1 MQRMTVAGVAAVV
14 GVVAAMAGFAEE
26 LPLIA
31 FCSEPIAKMDRAKME
46 EVRDAGFT
54 ALALVPRKTSQALAA
69 LDIAQAAGIK
79 ASFYTDLYK
88 TNHISF
94 VKAIKDHPAL
104 LFHYA
109 WDEPD
114 VSLLPKIGQVVRDIQ
129 SIDTVHPC
137 VVNLFGRVYKMKRW
151 YGVNSYEEYI
161 SRFLEHVPTPVLS
174 FDQYPVLIDGRFPS
188 VPFRPVKGE
197 CLVMTNWYHALETV
211 LDASKRSGKPFWAHA
226 CLCAMRH
233 QPDGDNPVPEEGHLR
248 LQQYANLA
256 YGAQGLIYYDYRT
269 NFRDISKSRIMMH
282 GLALAADGRR
292 TTVYERVRRVN
303 LELQRRAFVFLGS
316 DVKSVRHTGESI
328 PLGVTRLSEK
338 DLPPWVTRLETPDGG
353 AVVSR
358 LTNSGKEYLVV
369 VNRSAEQELTL
380 KIGLANGAKYIRA
393 DGTILDAALYTDE
406 YWIDPGMAEIFQAP

>member
-1 MQRMTVAGVAAVV
+1 MRIAGTIVAAAALA
-14 GVVAAMAGFAEE
+14 VAAARGAEE

-31 FCSEPIAKMDRAKME
+31 FCSEPIANMDKAKME

-54 ALALVPRKTSQALAA
+54 ALALVPRKTSQAVAA
-69 LDIAQAAGIK
+69 LDIAQSAGIK
-79 ASFYTDLYK
+79 ASFYTDQYK
-88 TNHISF
+88 TNHIAF
-94 VKAIKDHPAL
+94 VNAIKDHPAL

-114 VSLLPKIGQVVRDIQ
+114 VKLFPKIGQVVRDIQ
-129 SIDTVHPC
+129 RLDASHPC
-137 VVNLFGRVYKMKRW
+137 VVNIFGRVYKMKRW
-151 YGVNSYEEYI
+151 YGVETYEEYV
-161 SRFLEHVPTPVLS
+161 SRFLDQIPTPMLC
-174 FDQYPVLIDGRFPS
+174 FDQYPVLINGRFPS
-188 VPFRPVKGE
+188 VPFRPVNGE

-269 NFRDISKSRIMMH
+269 NPRDVNKSKIMMH
-282 GLALAADGRR
+282 GLALATDGRR

-316 DVKSVRHTGESI
+316 HVKSVRHTGESI
-328 PLGVTRLSEK
+328 PLGVTRLAEK
-338 DLPPWVTRLETPDGG
+338 DLPTWVTRLETPDGG

-358 LTNSGKEYLVV
+358 LANGGKEYLVV
-369 VNRSAEQELTL
+369 VNRNAERELTL
-380 KIGLANGAKYIRA
+380 KIKLASGAKYIRA
-393 DGTILDAALYTDE
+393 DGTALDAALYTDE

>member
-1 MQRMTVAGVAAVV
+1 MRECVMAGVLSAMFVTFAAD
-14 GVVAAMAGFAEE
+14 E

-31 FCSEPIAKMDRAKME
+31 FCSEPIAKMDKARME

-54 ALALVPRKTSQALAA
+54 AVALVPKTAAQAVAA
-69 LDIAQAAGIK
+69 LDAAQAAGIK

-88 TNHISF
+88 TNHMAF
-94 VKAIKDHPAL
+94 ANAIKDHPAL

-114 VSLLPKIGQVVRDIQ
+114 VSLLPNIGQIIRDLQ
-129 SIDTVHPC
+129 SVDSVHPC

-161 SRFLEHVPTPVLS
+161 SRFLEHVPTPILS
-174 FDQYPVLIDGRFPS
+174 FDQYPVLINGRFPS
-188 VPFRPVKGE
+188 VPFRPVNGE

-211 LDASKRSGKPFWAHA
+211 LAASKRSRKPFWAHA

-248 LQQYANLA
+248 LQQYVNLA

-269 NFRDISKSRIMMH
+269 DHRDCLKSKIMIH
-282 GLALAADGRR
+282 GHALACDGKR

-303 LELQRRAFVFLGS
+303 LELQRRASIFLGA
-316 DVKSVRHTGESI
+316 DVKSVRHTGESV
-328 PLGVTRLSEK
+328 PLGVTRLSER
-338 DLPPWVTRLETPDGG
+338 DLPTWITRLETPDGG

-358 LTNSGKEYLVV
+358 LTNGDREYLVV
-369 VNRSAEQELTL
+369 VNRNPERELTL
-380 KIGLANGAKYIRA
+380 KIELARGAKYIRE
-393 DGTILDAALYTDE
+393 DGTSLDAALYTNE
-406 YWIDPGMAEIFQAP
+406 YWIDPGMAVIFQAP

>member
-1 MQRMTVAGVAAVV
+1 MRGWVIASVLGAMFAVLAAD
-14 GVVAAMAGFAEE
+14 E

-31 FCSEPIAKMDRAKME
+31 FSSEPIAKMDKARMAE
-46 EVRDAGFT
+46 ARDAGFT
-54 ALALVPRKTSQALAA
+54 AVALVPKTAAQAVAA
-69 LDIAQAAGIK
+69 LDAAQAAGIK

-88 TNHISF
+88 TNHLAF
-94 VKAIKDHPAL
+94 VNAIKDHQAL

-129 SIDTVHPC
+129 SVDSAHPC

-161 SRFLEHVPTPVLS
+161 SRFLEHVPTPILS
-174 FDQYPVLIDGRFPS
+174 FDQYPVLINGRFPS
-188 VPFRPVKGE
+188 VPFRPVNGE

-211 LDASKRSGKPFWAHA
+211 LAASKSSRKPFWAHA

-269 NFRDISKSRIMMH
+269 NFRDVNKSKIMMH
-282 GLALAADGRR
+282 GLALAVDGRR

-316 DVKSVRHTGESI
+316 DVKFVCHTGESI

-338 DLPPWVTRLETPDGG
+338 DLPSWVTRIETPDGG

-358 LTNSGKEYLVV
+358 LTNGDREYLVV
-369 VNRSAEQELTL
+369 VNRNPERELTL
-380 KIGLANGAKYIRA
+380 KIELAKGAKYIRE
-393 DGTILDAALYTDE
+393 DGTSLDAALYTNE